1 MIRSPPSSTGCSLS
15 WTTHPEA
22 FYGISRDEF
31 VAALDEYEQQL
42 PDLDDDQA
50 VVGLMRVVAMLSR
63 EGRDGHQFALPR
75 PGHEG
80 AVLPLRIYEFAEGV
94 YVTDEATVYVRYRN
108 VVRLDITDA
117 RELLGAAAVDRLI
130 LDLRQNPGGDNNAFG
145 PLLSLVQDFAAD
157 HRGGLMVVT
166 DRVTFSAVANLATR
180 IEQST
185 DATFIG
191 EAMGGGL
198 NFWNDVR
205 WIALDALPVPM
216 RVGVSTRYWQF
227 ATADDPRL
235 TIAPD
240 VEVPVAAADFFGGID
255 PALDAA
261 MTHER

>member
-1 MIRSPPSSTGCSLS
+1 MTASLELMPFDDHVAWAGTFGMLQLAS
-15 WTTHPEA
+15 DDRVRYLADPE
-22 FYGISRDEF
+22 
-31 VAALDEYEQQL
+31 
-42 PDLDDDQA
+42 
-50 VVGLMRVVAMLSR
+50 
-63 EGRDGHQFALPR
+63 
-75 PGHEG
+75 
-80 AVLPLRIYEFAEGV
+80 PLT
-94 YVTDEATVYVRYRN
+94 VTAIDEATVYVRYRN
-108 VVRLDITDA
+108 VVRPDITDA
-117 RELLGAAAVDRLI
+117 RELLGGAAVDRLI

-145 PLLSLVQDFAAD
+145 PLLSLVQDFAVG
-157 HRGGLMVVT
+157 HPGGLMVVT
-166 DRVTFSAVANLATR
+166 DRVTFSAAANLATR

-227 ATADDPRL
+227 ATTDDPRL

-240 VEVPVAAADFFGGID
+240 VELPVAAADFFGGID

-261 MTHER
+261 LMHER